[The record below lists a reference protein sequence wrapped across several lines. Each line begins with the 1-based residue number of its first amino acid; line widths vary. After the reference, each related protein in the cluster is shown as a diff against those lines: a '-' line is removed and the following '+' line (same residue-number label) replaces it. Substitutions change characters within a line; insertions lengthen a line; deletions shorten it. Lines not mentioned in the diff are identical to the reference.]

1 MLGKRSIVPF
11 LVFSAV
17 LSAFLLGFLACE
29 IWVHL

>member
-11 LVFSAV
+11 LVGSTI
-17 LSAFLLGFLACE
+17 LSAFMLGFLACE